1 MGDEAPTD
9 AELVHAYRARNL
21 PSWLLLQT
29 ARAKHDGGPTFRVR
43 NAIRK
48 LEKTDTYPA
57 CRCACSLPVEPP
69 EAPEAPQNGG
79 TGGNGPSTE
88 REGKPFP
95 WKALHF
101 AHFIGELNKQLE
113 VPVLESVEAFETMAD
128 NRHVAQMSCV
138 LPAPLALVLYQRDP
152 DFIADWFTWREQIAN
167 G

>member
-29 ARAKHDGGPTFRVR
+29 ARAKHDDVPTFRVR

-48 LEKTDTYPA
+48 LEKTDTYP
-57 CRCACSLPVEPP
+57 
-69 EAPEAPQNGG
+69 
-79 TGGNGPSTE
+79 
-88 REGKPFP
+88 
-95 WKALHF
+95 
-101 AHFIGELNKQLE
+101 
-113 VPVLESVEAFETMAD
+113 VPVLESVEAFENMAD

-138 LPAPLALVLYQRDP
+138 LPAPLAVVLYQRDP
-152 DFIADWFTWREQIAN
+152 DFIADWFTWQEQIAN